1 MTIEKLN
8 KIADIRVLLFGDFM
22 VDKYIHG
29 KVSRISPEAPV
40 PVLEV
45 TARQTKL
52 GGAGNVVNNIM
63 TLGASVRVLGCVG
76 DDADGDWILSE
87 LSEKGIETGYMR
99 KYPQMQTI
107 SKTRLVSKNQQFL
120 RYDEEKIQDIPD
132 DYVKEIRQQEE
143 RLFQDIQA
151 VIISDYGKGAVTKE
165 GAQFLTEG
173 ARRRGIPV
181 IIDPK
186 GTDYSK

>member
-1 MTIEKLN
+1 MRERDWIQMTIEKLN

-87 LSEKGIETGYMR
+87 LSEKGI
-99 KYPQMQTI
+99 
-107 SKTRLVSKNQQFL
+107 
-120 RYDEEKIQDIPD
+120 
-132 DYVKEIRQQEE
+132 
-143 RLFQDIQA
+143 
-151 VIISDYGKGAVTKE
+151 
-165 GAQFLTEG
+165 
-173 ARRRGIPV
+173 
-181 IIDPK
+181 
-186 GTDYSK
+186 